1 MSISADTPRPNVDLV
16 SSLQFNIDV
25 QNIESPILTLNL
37 GREFTEAKDFTK
49 FVRALISISAQSIDN
64 ASTNPPKKNVIVSP
78 LVPVNSPDSDNP
90 HGGILHTPIKVKA
103 TINTDPSIN
112 KVPGFTSERTTYI
125 IDRTTDDLNKPYI
138 ATCFFGTTK

>member
-1 MSISADTPRPNVDLV
+1 MLFNSAISKYILSHVF
-16 SSLQFNIDV
+16 QFFCLSTGFCSTIDV
-25 QNIESPILTLNL
+25 PS
-37 GREFTEAKDFTK
+37 
-49 FVRALISISAQSIDN
+49 
-64 ASTNPPKKNVIVSP
+64 PPKKNVIVSP
-78 LVPVNSPDSDNP
+78 LVTVDSPDSDNP

-125 IDRTTDDLNKPYI
+125 IDRTPADLNKPYI